1 MNEPNLATKNTV
13 LIVSFEERNEAKKA
27 AGKLENGEN
36 ALGFDEEAKHWFAK
50 PGADLSK
57 LSKWLPDQHKGNPVQ
72 DNNPAA
78 EFGATLA
85 EAGFELDGLPVMD
98 GKKHRVRTADD
109 KKGEKTGVYAGY
121 LDGVP
126 AGWYQDHRI
135 HDQPVKWVSTGQQ
148 VDAEAQAH
156 LRAIAA
162 QNRIDRENALQ
173 RQYAHNARRS
183 GQVYNA
189 MPVADGSQEY
199 LVNKGVKAFP
209 GVKADK
215 KNRVVIPLV
224 NEEGEVRT
232 LQRISANGFKSLKKN
247 GQKTGN
253 FFVVGGELKN
263 GEPVLYAEG
272 YSTAASISEATN
284 RPVVMTVD
292 AGNLPK
298 VADKLKDKYPDSL
311 HVVLGDDDR
320 KNAVNKGMAKAE
332 EAATIANGVF
342 TVPAFTAE
350 EKERGLTDF
359 NDLHQSRGLD
369 AVRDQVEG
377 IITEHTHKAETMAD
391 KEHEAINTGPVITEN
406 FEREMDAA
414 LNVNHSSIDL
424 EPYQSEEDEYA
435 EYMDQYYGEQ
445 NAAPVPVAA
454 AEQNTAPAPVA
465 AAEQNTAPAPVA
477 AAEQNAAPAPVAAA
491 EQNDDVENSIEPHI
505 EQEKAQTADDDVRAW
520 LSSSRVSTADMLA
533 EDDERE
539 GRKREEFKQVEPDAE
554 EPVFKRQPQDQDYFE
569 DSSYK
574 PVVPDRVAKSYIEV
588 EGKYYFQNRPDSLA
602 FVDKGA
608 KLQTKLSNSQVAGSM
623 IDIAEARGW
632 TEIQVKGTE
641 DFRREA
647 WLQATARGLTAHG
660 YKPKEEDLARLK
672 KVAGERNIN
681 EVEAR
686 EVADNVKTSPS
697 APSGTTSKNQSE
709 APTSKTGTTESS
721 STAQGKNEGAKV
733 EAEEKV
739 NKLAGKLVEH
749 GVAPYEHKKDNK
761 DNYYVTLENADGKQS
776 TTWGVDLQRAMA
788 ESEAQPGDH
797 VELENLG
804 RKAVTVEK
812 DVKDETGKV
821 VKKETIN
828 TFRNSWQVKA
838 DAIRDQERPARE
850 IVKEHPDLVN
860 EITAVK
866 LAEKVSQSMNADD
879 KERFMSRVRDKL
891 ADKVA
896 SGEKGPELKIKEVQ
910 TVDNPRVKDTELER

>member
-50 PGADLSK
+50 PGANLSK

-454 AEQNTAPAPVA
+454 AEQN
-465 AAEQNTAPAPVA
+465 
-477 AAEQNAAPAPVAAA
+477 AAPAPVAAA

-554 EPVFKRQPQDQDYFE
+554 EPVFKRQSQDKDYFE

-721 STAQGKNEGAKV
+721 SKAQGKNEGAKV

-749 GVAPYEHKKDNK
+749 GAAPYEHKKDNK

>member
-311 HVVLGDDDR
+311 HIVLGDDDR

-377 IITEHTHKAETMAD
+377 IITEHTH
-391 KEHEAINTGPVITEN
+391 
-406 FEREMDAA
+406 
-414 LNVNHSSIDL
+414 
-424 EPYQSEEDEYA
+424 
-435 EYMDQYYGEQ
+435 
-445 NAAPVPVAA
+445 
-454 AEQNTAPAPVA
+454 AEQNTSPAPVA
-465 AAEQNTAPAPVA
+465 TAEQNAEPTPVT
-477 AAEQNAAPAPVAAA
+477 AAEQNAAPAPVAAT

-721 STAQGKNEGAKV
+721 STTQGKNEGAKV

-749 GVAPYEHKKDNK
+749 GAAPYEHKKDNK

-797 VELENLG
+797 IELENLG

>member
-445 NAAPVPVAA
+445 NAAP
-454 AEQNTAPAPVA
+454 
-465 AAEQNTAPAPVA
+465 
-477 AAEQNAAPAPVAAA
+477 APVAAA

-554 EPVFKRQPQDQDYFE
+554 EPVFKRQSQDQDYFE

-749 GVAPYEHKKDNK
+749 GAAPYEHKKDNK

>member
-36 ALGFDEEAKHWFAK
+36 ALGFDEEAKNWFAK

-424 EPYQSEEDEYA
+424 EPYQSEEDEY
-435 EYMDQYYGEQ
+435 
-445 NAAPVPVAA
+445 
-454 AEQNTAPAPVA
+454 
-465 AAEQNTAPAPVA
+465 
-477 AAEQNAAPAPVAAA
+477 
-491 EQNDDVENSIEPHI
+491 DVENSIEPHI

-554 EPVFKRQPQDQDYFE
+554 EPVFKRQSQDQDYFE

-697 APSGTTSKNQSE
+697 APSGTTSQNQSE

-749 GVAPYEHKKDNK
+749 GAAPYEHKKDNK

-910 TVDNPRVKDTELER
+910 TADNPRVKDTELER

>member
-199 LVNKGVKAFP
+199 LVKKGVKAFP

-320 KNAVNKGMAKAE
+320 KNTVNKGMAKAE

-369 AVRDQVEG
+369 VVRDQVEG

-414 LNVNHSSIDL
+414 LNMNHSSIDL

-445 NAAPVPVAA
+445 NAAPTPVAA
-454 AEQNTAPAPVA
+454 AEQNAAPTPM
-465 AAEQNTAPAPVA
+465 A

-721 STAQGKNEGAKV
+721 STTQGKNESAKI

-749 GVAPYEHKKDNK
+749 GAAPYEHKKDNK

-797 VELENLG
+797 VELKNLG

>member
-424 EPYQSEEDEYA
+424 EPYQSEEDEY
-435 EYMDQYYGEQ
+435 
-445 NAAPVPVAA
+445 
-454 AEQNTAPAPVA
+454 
-465 AAEQNTAPAPVA
+465 
-477 AAEQNAAPAPVAAA
+477 
-491 EQNDDVENSIEPHI
+491 DVENSIEPHI

-554 EPVFKRQPQDQDYFE
+554 EPVFKRQSQDQDYFE

-602 FVDKGA
+602 FVDKGT

-697 APSGTTSKNQSE
+697 APSGTTSQNQSE

-749 GVAPYEHKKDNK
+749 GAAPYEHKKDNK

-910 TVDNPRVKDTELER
+910 TADNPRVKDTELER

>member
-85 EAGFELDGLPVMD
+85 EAGFELDGLPMMD

-173 RQYAHNARRS
+173 RQYAHNARRA

-199 LVNKGVKAFP
+199 LVKKGVKAFP

-332 EAATIANGVF
+332 EAAIIANGVF

-414 LNVNHSSIDL
+414 LKVNHSSIDL

-435 EYMDQYYGEQ
+435 EYMDQYY
-445 NAAPVPVAA
+445 
-454 AEQNTAPAPVA
+454 AEQNTSPAPVVT
-465 AAEQNTAPAPVA
+465 AEQNAEPAPVA
-477 AAEQNAAPAPVAAA
+477 AAEQNAEPAPVAAA
-491 EQNDDVENSIEPHI
+491 EQNADVENSIEPHI

-686 EVADNVKTSPS
+686 EVADSVKTSPS
-697 APSGTTSKNQSE
+697 ASSGTTSKNQSE

-721 STAQGKNEGAKV
+721 STTQGKNEGAKV

-749 GVAPYEHKKDNK
+749 GAAPYEHKKDNK

>member
-98 GKKHRVRTADD
+98 GKKHRVRTAGD

-414 LNVNHSSIDL
+414 LNVNHSS
-424 EPYQSEEDEYA
+424 EDEYA

-445 NAAPVPVAA
+445 NAAPV
-454 AEQNTAPAPVA
+454 PVA

-721 STAQGKNEGAKV
+721 STAQGRNEGAKV

-797 VELENLG
+797 IELENLG

>member
-199 LVNKGVKAFP
+199 LVKKGVKAFP

-320 KNAVNKGMAKAE
+320 KNTVNKGMAKAE

-369 AVRDQVEG
+369 VVRDQVEG

-445 NAAPVPVAA
+445 NAAPTPVAA
-454 AEQNTAPAPVA
+454 AEQNTA
-465 AAEQNTAPAPVA
+465 QAPVA

-721 STAQGKNEGAKV
+721 STTQGKNESAKV

-749 GVAPYEHKKDNK
+749 GAAPYEHKKDNK

-797 VELENLG
+797 VELKNLG

>member
-435 EYMDQYYGEQ
+435 EY
-445 NAAPVPVAA
+445 
-454 AEQNTAPAPVA
+454 
-465 AAEQNTAPAPVA
+465 
-477 AAEQNAAPAPVAAA
+477 VAAA

-554 EPVFKRQPQDQDYFE
+554 EPVFKRQSQDQDYFE

-697 APSGTTSKNQSE
+697 APSGTKSKNQSE

-749 GVAPYEHKKDNK
+749 GAAPYEHKKDNK

-850 IVKEHPDLVN
+850 IVKEYPDLVN

>member
-199 LVNKGVKAFP
+199 LVQKGVKAFP

-359 NDLHQSRGLD
+359 NDLHQSRGID

-445 NAAPVPVAA
+445 NAAPV
-454 AEQNTAPAPVA
+454 
-465 AAEQNTAPAPVA
+465 PVA

-686 EVADNVKTSPS
+686 EIADNVKTSPS
-697 APSGTTSKNQSE
+697 APSGTTSKTQSE
-709 APTSKTGTTESS
+709 APTSKTGPHESNSTT
-721 STAQGKNEGAKV
+721 STTQGKNESAKV
-733 EAEEKV
+733 ETEEKV

-749 GVAPYEHKKDNK
+749 GAAPYEHKKDNK

>member
-424 EPYQSEEDEYA
+424 EPYQSEEDEY
-435 EYMDQYYGEQ
+435 
-445 NAAPVPVAA
+445 
-454 AEQNTAPAPVA
+454 
-465 AAEQNTAPAPVA
+465 
-477 AAEQNAAPAPVAAA
+477 
-491 EQNDDVENSIEPHI
+491 DVENSIEPHI

-554 EPVFKRQPQDQDYFE
+554 EPVFKRQSQDQDYFE

-697 APSGTTSKNQSE
+697 APSGTTSQNQSE

-739 NKLAGKLVEH
+739 NKLAGKLIEH
-749 GVAPYEHKKDNK
+749 GAAPYEHKKDNK

-910 TVDNPRVKDTELER
+910 TADNPRVKDTELER

>member
-173 RQYAHNARRS
+173 QQYAHNARRA

-199 LVNKGVKAFP
+199 LVKKGVKAFP

-332 EAATIANGVF
+332 EAAIIANGVF

-445 NAAPVPVAA
+445 NA
-454 AEQNTAPAPVA
+454 
-465 AAEQNTAPAPVA
+465 APAPVA

-697 APSGTTSKNQSE
+697 APSGTTSKTQSE
-709 APTSKTGTTESS
+709 APTSKTGPHESNSTT
-721 STAQGKNEGAKV
+721 QGKNESAKV
-733 EAEEKV
+733 ETEEKV

-749 GVAPYEHKKDNK
+749 GAAPYEHKKDNK

>member
-173 RQYAHNARRS
+173 QQYAHNARRA

-199 LVNKGVKAFP
+199 LVKKGVKAFP
-209 GVKADK
+209 GVKTDK

-332 EAATIANGVF
+332 EAAIIANGVF

-445 NAAPVPVAA
+445 NTSPAPVAA
-454 AEQNTAPAPVA
+454 AEQNAEPAPVA
-465 AAEQNTAPAPVA
+465 AAEQNT
-477 AAEQNAAPAPVAAA
+477 
-491 EQNDDVENSIEPHI
+491 DVENSIEPHI

-686 EVADNVKTSPS
+686 EVADSVKTSPS

-721 STAQGKNEGAKV
+721 STTQGKNEGAKV

-749 GVAPYEHKKDNK
+749 GAAPYEHKKDNK

-879 KERFMSRVRDKL
+879 KDRFMSRVRDKL

-910 TVDNPRVKDTELER
+910 TVNNPRVKDTELER

>member
-72 DNNPAA
+72 NNNPAA

-424 EPYQSEEDEYA
+424 EPYQSEEDEY
-435 EYMDQYYGEQ
+435 
-445 NAAPVPVAA
+445 
-454 AEQNTAPAPVA
+454 
-465 AAEQNTAPAPVA
+465 
-477 AAEQNAAPAPVAAA
+477 
-491 EQNDDVENSIEPHI
+491 DVENSIEPHI

-554 EPVFKRQPQDQDYFE
+554 EPVFKRQSQDQDYFE

-697 APSGTTSKNQSE
+697 APSGTTSQNQSE

-749 GVAPYEHKKDNK
+749 GAAPYEHKKDNK

-910 TVDNPRVKDTELER
+910 TADNPRVKDTELER

>member
-454 AEQNTAPAPVA
+454 AEQN
-465 AAEQNTAPAPVA
+465 
-477 AAEQNAAPAPVAAA
+477 AAPTPVAAA

-554 EPVFKRQPQDQDYFE
+554 EPVFKRQSQDQDYFE

-749 GVAPYEHKKDNK
+749 GAAPYEHKKDNK

-788 ESEAQPGDH
+788 EGEAQPGDH

>member
-148 VDAEAQAH
+148 VDSEAQAH

-199 LVNKGVKAFP
+199 LVNKSVKAFH

-414 LNVNHSSIDL
+414 LKVNHSSIDL

-435 EYMDQYYGEQ
+435 EYMDQYY
-445 NAAPVPVAA
+445 
-454 AEQNTAPAPVA
+454 AEQNTSPAPVA
-465 AAEQNTAPAPVA
+465 TAEQNAEPTPVT
-477 AAEQNAAPAPVAAA
+477 AAEQNAAPAPVAAT

-574 PVVPDRVAKSYIEV
+574 PVVPDRVSKSYIEV

-709 APTSKTGTTESS
+709 APTSKTGTTEPS
-721 STAQGKNEGAKV
+721 STTQGKNEGAKV

-749 GVAPYEHKKDNK
+749 GAAPYEHKKDNK

-797 VELENLG
+797 VELKNLG

>member
-162 QNRIDRENALQ
+162 QNLIDRENALQ

-454 AEQNTAPAPVA
+454 AEQN
-465 AAEQNTAPAPVA
+465 
-477 AAEQNAAPAPVAAA
+477 AAPTPVAAA

-554 EPVFKRQPQDQDYFE
+554 EPVFKRQSQDQDYFE

-749 GVAPYEHKKDNK
+749 GAAPYEHKKDNK

>member
-173 RQYAHNARRS
+173 QQYAHNARRA

-199 LVNKGVKAFP
+199 LVKKGVKAFP

-332 EAATIANGVF
+332 EAAIIANGVF

-445 NAAPVPVAA
+445 NAAPV
-454 AEQNTAPAPVA
+454 
-465 AAEQNTAPAPVA
+465 PVA

-721 STAQGKNEGAKV
+721 STTQGKNEGAKV

-749 GVAPYEHKKDNK
+749 GAAPYEHKKDNK

-797 VELENLG
+797 VELKNLG

>member
-454 AEQNTAPAPVA
+454 AEQN
-465 AAEQNTAPAPVA
+465 
-477 AAEQNAAPAPVAAA
+477 AAPTPVAAA

-554 EPVFKRQPQDQDYFE
+554 EPVFKRQSQDQDYFE

-697 APSGTTSKNQSE
+697 APSGTTSQNQSE
-709 APTSKTGTTESS
+709 APTSTTGTTESS

-749 GVAPYEHKKDNK
+749 GAAPYEHKKDNK

>member
-445 NAAPVPVAA
+445 NAAP
-454 AEQNTAPAPVA
+454 T
-465 AAEQNTAPAPVA
+465 
-477 AAEQNAAPAPVAAA
+477 PVAAA

-554 EPVFKRQPQDQDYFE
+554 EPVFKRQSQDQDYFE

-697 APSGTTSKNQSE
+697 APSGTTSQNQSE

-721 STAQGKNEGAKV
+721 SMAQGKNEGAKV

-749 GVAPYEHKKDNK
+749 GAAPYEHKKDNK

-910 TVDNPRVKDTELER
+910 MVDNPRVKDTELER

>member
-173 RQYAHNARRS
+173 RQYAHNARRA

-199 LVNKGVKAFP
+199 LVKKGVKAFP

-332 EAATIANGVF
+332 EAAIIANGVF

-414 LNVNHSSIDL
+414 LKVNHSSIDL

-435 EYMDQYYGEQ
+435 EYMDQYY
-445 NAAPVPVAA
+445 
-454 AEQNTAPAPVA
+454 AEQNTSPAPVVT
-465 AAEQNTAPAPVA
+465 AEQNAEPAPVA
-477 AAEQNAAPAPVAAA
+477 AAEQNAEPAPVAAA
-491 EQNDDVENSIEPHI
+491 EQNADVENSIEPHI

-686 EVADNVKTSPS
+686 EVADSVKTSPS

-721 STAQGKNEGAKV
+721 STTQGKNEGAKV

-749 GVAPYEHKKDNK
+749 GAAPYEHKKDNK

>member
-199 LVNKGVKAFP
+199 LVKKGVKAFP

-414 LNVNHSSIDL
+414 LNVNNSSIDL
-424 EPYQSEEDEYA
+424 EPYQSEDDEYA

-445 NAAPVPVAA
+445 NAAPVSV
-454 AEQNTAPAPVA
+454 T
-465 AAEQNTAPAPVA
+465 

-697 APSGTTSKNQSE
+697 APSVTTSKNQSE

-749 GVAPYEHKKDNK
+749 GAAPYEHKKDNK

>member
-454 AEQNTAPAPVA
+454 AEQN
-465 AAEQNTAPAPVA
+465 
-477 AAEQNAAPAPVAAA
+477 AAPTPVAAA

-554 EPVFKRQPQDQDYFE
+554 EPVFKRQSQDQDYFE

-697 APSGTTSKNQSE
+697 APSGTTSQNQSE

-749 GVAPYEHKKDNK
+749 GAAPYEHKKDNK

>member
-1 MNEPNLATKNTV
+1 
-13 LIVSFEERNEAKKA
+13 
-27 AGKLENGEN
+27 
-36 ALGFDEEAKHWFAK
+36 
-50 PGADLSK
+50 
-57 LSKWLPDQHKGNPVQ
+57 
-72 DNNPAA
+72 
-78 EFGATLA
+78 
-85 EAGFELDGLPVMD
+85 
-98 GKKHRVRTADD
+98 D

-424 EPYQSEEDEYA
+424 EPYQSEEDEY
-435 EYMDQYYGEQ
+435 
-445 NAAPVPVAA
+445 
-454 AEQNTAPAPVA
+454 
-465 AAEQNTAPAPVA
+465 
-477 AAEQNAAPAPVAAA
+477 
-491 EQNDDVENSIEPHI
+491 DVENSIEPHI

-554 EPVFKRQPQDQDYFE
+554 EPVFKRQSQDQDYFE

-697 APSGTTSKNQSE
+697 APSGTTSQNQSE

-749 GVAPYEHKKDNK
+749 GAAPYEHKKDNK

-910 TVDNPRVKDTELER
+910 TADNPRVKDTELER

>member
-454 AEQNTAPAPVA
+454 AEQN
-465 AAEQNTAPAPVA
+465 
-477 AAEQNAAPAPVAAA
+477 AAPTPVAAA

-554 EPVFKRQPQDQDYFE
+554 EPVFKRQSQDQDYFE

-686 EVADNVKTSPS
+686 KVADNVKTSPS

-749 GVAPYEHKKDNK
+749 GAAPYEHKKDNK

>member
-135 HDQPVKWVSTGQQ
+135 HDQPVKWVSTGQK
-148 VDAEAQAH
+148 VDSEAQAH

-435 EYMDQYYGEQ
+435 EYMDQYY
-445 NAAPVPVAA
+445 
-454 AEQNTAPAPVA
+454 AEQNTSPAPVA
-465 AAEQNTAPAPVA
+465 T
-477 AAEQNAAPAPVAAA
+477 AEQNAEPTPVAAT

-686 EVADNVKTSPS
+686 EVADSVKTSPS

-721 STAQGKNEGAKV
+721 STTQGKNEGAKV

-749 GVAPYEHKKDNK
+749 GAAPYEHKKDNK

-866 LAEKVSQSMNADD
+866 LAEKVSQSMNAED

>member
-424 EPYQSEEDEYA
+424 EPYQSEEDEY
-435 EYMDQYYGEQ
+435 
-445 NAAPVPVAA
+445 
-454 AEQNTAPAPVA
+454 
-465 AAEQNTAPAPVA
+465 
-477 AAEQNAAPAPVAAA
+477 
-491 EQNDDVENSIEPHI
+491 DVENSIEPHI

-554 EPVFKRQPQDQDYFE
+554 EPVFKRQSQDQDYFE

-697 APSGTTSKNQSE
+697 APSGTTSQNQSE

-749 GVAPYEHKKDNK
+749 GAAPYEHKKDNK

-910 TVDNPRVKDTELER
+910 TADNPRVKDTELER

>member
-173 RQYAHNARRS
+173 QQYAHNARRA

-189 MPVADGSQEY
+189 MPVADGNQEY
-199 LVNKGVKAFP
+199 LVKKGVKAFP

-332 EAATIANGVF
+332 EAAIIANGVF

-414 LNVNHSSIDL
+414 LKVNHSSIDL

-435 EYMDQYYGEQ
+435 EYMDQYY
-445 NAAPVPVAA
+445 
-454 AEQNTAPAPVA
+454 AEQNTSPAPVVT
-465 AAEQNTAPAPVA
+465 AEQNAEPAPVA
-477 AAEQNAAPAPVAAA
+477 AAEQNAEPAPVAAA
-491 EQNDDVENSIEPHI
+491 EQNAEPAPVAAA
-505 EQEKAQTADDDVRAW
+505 EQN
-520 LSSSRVSTADMLA
+520 A
-533 EDDERE
+533 EPAPVAAAE
-539 GRKREEFKQVEPDAE
+539 QNAEPAPVAAAE
-554 EPVFKRQPQDQDYFE
+554 QNAEPA
-569 DSSYK
+569 
-574 PVVPDRVAKSYIEV
+574 PVAAAEQNAEPAPVA
-588 EGKYYFQNRPDSLA
+588 A
-602 FVDKGA
+602 
-608 KLQTKLSNSQVAGSM
+608 
-623 IDIAEARGW
+623 
-632 TEIQVKGTE
+632 
-641 DFRREA
+641 
-647 WLQATARGLTAHG
+647 
-660 YKPKEEDLARLK
+660 
-672 KVAGERNIN
+672 
-681 EVEAR
+681 
-686 EVADNVKTSPS
+686 
-697 APSGTTSKNQSE
+697 
-709 APTSKTGTTESS
+709 
-721 STAQGKNEGAKV
+721 
-733 EAEEKV
+733 
-739 NKLAGKLVEH
+739 
-749 GVAPYEHKKDNK
+749 
-761 DNYYVTLENADGKQS
+761 
-776 TTWGVDLQRAMA
+776 
-788 ESEAQPGDH
+788 
-797 VELENLG
+797 
-804 RKAVTVEK
+804 
-812 DVKDETGKV
+812 
-821 VKKETIN
+821 
-828 TFRNSWQVKA
+828 
-838 DAIRDQERPARE
+838 
-850 IVKEHPDLVN
+850 
-860 EITAVK
+860 
-866 LAEKVSQSMNADD
+866 
-879 KERFMSRVRDKL
+879 
-891 ADKVA
+891 
-896 SGEKGPELKIKEVQ
+896 
-910 TVDNPRVKDTELER
+910 

>member
-199 LVNKGVKAFP
+199 LVKKGVKAFP

-320 KNAVNKGMAKAE
+320 KNTVNKGMAKAE

-369 AVRDQVEG
+369 VVRDQVEG

-445 NAAPVPVAA
+445 NAAPTPVAA
-454 AEQNTAPAPVA
+454 AEQNTA
-465 AAEQNTAPAPVA
+465 QAPVA
-477 AAEQNAAPAPVAAA
+477 AAEQNAASAPVAAA

-721 STAQGKNEGAKV
+721 STTQGKNESAKV

-749 GVAPYEHKKDNK
+749 GAAPYEHKKDNK

-797 VELENLG
+797 VELKNLG

>member
-232 LQRISANGFKSLKKN
+232 LQRISSNGFKSLKKN

-435 EYMDQYYGEQ
+435 EYMDQYYG
-445 NAAPVPVAA
+445 
-454 AEQNTAPAPVA
+454 
-465 AAEQNTAPAPVA
+465 EQNTAPAPVA

-749 GVAPYEHKKDNK
+749 GAAPYEHKKDNK

-788 ESEAQPGDH
+788 ESKAQPGDH

>member
-27 AGKLENGEN
+27 AGKLKNGEN
-36 ALGFDEEAKHWFAK
+36 ALGFDEEAKLWFAK

-109 KKGEKTGVYAGY
+109 KKGEKSGVYAGY

-148 VDAEAQAH
+148 VDSKAQAH

-263 GEPVLYAEG
+263 GDPVLYAEG

-414 LNVNHSSIDL
+414 LSMNHSSIDL

-435 EYMDQYYGEQ
+435 EYIDQYY
-445 NAAPVPVAA
+445 
-454 AEQNTAPAPVA
+454 AEQNTSPALVA
-465 AAEQNTAPAPVA
+465 T
-477 AAEQNAAPAPVAAA
+477 A

-569 DSSYK
+569 NSSYK

-697 APSGTTSKNQSE
+697 APYGTTSKNQSE
-709 APTSKTGTTESS
+709 APTSKTGATESS
-721 STAQGKNEGAKV
+721 STTKGKNEGAKV

-749 GVAPYEHKKDNK
+749 GAAPYEHKKDNK

-797 VELENLG
+797 IELENLG

>member
-454 AEQNTAPAPVA
+454 AEQN
-465 AAEQNTAPAPVA
+465 
-477 AAEQNAAPAPVAAA
+477 AAPTPVAAA

-554 EPVFKRQPQDQDYFE
+554 EPVFKRQSQDQDYFE

-632 TEIQVKGTE
+632 TEIQVKVLKIFGVK
-641 DFRREA
+641 
-647 WLQATARGLTAHG
+647 HG
-660 YKPKEEDLARLK
+660 YRLRPED
-672 KVAGERNIN
+672 
-681 EVEAR
+681 
-686 EVADNVKTSPS
+686 
-697 APSGTTSKNQSE
+697 
-709 APTSKTGTTESS
+709 
-721 STAQGKNEGAKV
+721 
-733 EAEEKV
+733 
-739 NKLAGKLVEH
+739 
-749 GVAPYEHKKDNK
+749 
-761 DNYYVTLENADGKQS
+761 
-776 TTWGVDLQRAMA
+776 
-788 ESEAQPGDH
+788 
-797 VELENLG
+797 
-804 RKAVTVEK
+804 
-812 DVKDETGKV
+812 
-821 VKKETIN
+821 
-828 TFRNSWQVKA
+828 
-838 DAIRDQERPARE
+838 
-850 IVKEHPDLVN
+850 
-860 EITAVK
+860 
-866 LAEKVSQSMNADD
+866 
-879 KERFMSRVRDKL
+879 
-891 ADKVA
+891 
-896 SGEKGPELKIKEVQ
+896 
-910 TVDNPRVKDTELER
+910 

>member
-342 TVPAFTAE
+342 TVPAFTAK

-359 NDLHQSRGLD
+359 NDLHQSHGLD

-454 AEQNTAPAPVA
+454 AEQN
-465 AAEQNTAPAPVA
+465 
-477 AAEQNAAPAPVAAA
+477 AAPTPVAAA

-554 EPVFKRQPQDQDYFE
+554 EPVFKRQSQDQDYFE

-749 GVAPYEHKKDNK
+749 GAAPYEHKKDNK

>member
-311 HVVLGDDDR
+311 HIVLGDDDR

-435 EYMDQYYGEQ
+435 EYMDQYY
-445 NAAPVPVAA
+445 
-454 AEQNTAPAPVA
+454 AEQNTSPAPVA
-465 AAEQNTAPAPVA
+465 T
-477 AAEQNAAPAPVAAA
+477 AEQNAEPTPVAAT

-721 STAQGKNEGAKV
+721 STTQGKNEGAKV

-749 GVAPYEHKKDNK
+749 GAAPYEHKKDNK

-797 VELENLG
+797 IELENLG

>member
-57 LSKWLPDQHKGNPVQ
+57 LSKWLPNQHKGNPVQ

-332 EAATIANGVF
+332 EAASIANGVF

-435 EYMDQYYGEQ
+435 KYMDQYYG
-445 NAAPVPVAA
+445 
-454 AEQNTAPAPVA
+454 
-465 AAEQNTAPAPVA
+465 
-477 AAEQNAAPAPVAAA
+477 EQNAAPAPVAAA

-749 GVAPYEHKKDNK
+749 GAAPYEHKKDNK

>member
-199 LVNKGVKAFP
+199 LVQKGVKAFP

-377 IITEHTHKAETMAD
+377 IITEHTHKAEIMAD

-435 EYMDQYYGEQ
+435 EYMDQYYG
-445 NAAPVPVAA
+445 
-454 AEQNTAPAPVA
+454 
-465 AAEQNTAPAPVA
+465 
-477 AAEQNAAPAPVAAA
+477 EQNAAPAPVAAA

-672 KVAGERNIN
+672 KVAGELNIN

-686 EVADNVKTSPS
+686 EIADNVKTSPS
-697 APSGTTSKNQSE
+697 APSGTTSKTQSE
-709 APTSKTGTTESS
+709 APTSKTGPHESNSTT
-721 STAQGKNEGAKV
+721 STTQGKNESAKV
-733 EAEEKV
+733 ETEEKV

-749 GVAPYEHKKDNK
+749 GAAPYEHKKDNK

>member
-156 LRAIAA
+156 LRAISA

-445 NAAPVPVAA
+445 NAAP
-454 AEQNTAPAPVA
+454 
-465 AAEQNTAPAPVA
+465 
-477 AAEQNAAPAPVAAA
+477 APVAAA

-721 STAQGKNEGAKV
+721 STTQGKNEGAKV

-749 GVAPYEHKKDNK
+749 GAAPYEHKKDNK